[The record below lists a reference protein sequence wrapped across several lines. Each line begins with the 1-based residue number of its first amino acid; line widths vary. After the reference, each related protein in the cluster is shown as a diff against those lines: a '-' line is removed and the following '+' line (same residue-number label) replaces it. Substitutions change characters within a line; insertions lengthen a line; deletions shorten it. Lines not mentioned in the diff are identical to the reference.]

1 MDIEGLG
8 EKSIQE
14 FFELGWL
21 ESPADIFRLH
31 HKRQQLIGREGWQQ
45 KSVENLLAAI
55 EARRKPDAARFLF
68 GLGIRH
74 VGSVTAR
81 DMLKTFGTVER
92 LAEVA
97 TAAHDDETARA
108 GIVAIDGSGPNV
120 AEAHVDFFH
129 EPDRKSTRLNSSQ

>member
-1 MDIEGLG
+1 MIRRPPRSTRTDTLFPYPTLFRSGLICHAQRVQRLIHFVSRGAMDIEGLG

-55 EARRKPDAARFLF
+55 EARREPDAARFLF
-68 GLGIRH
+68 GLGIQIGR
-74 VGSVTAR
+74 
-81 DMLKTFGTVER
+81 
-92 LAEVA
+92 
-97 TAAHDDETARA
+97 
-108 GIVAIDGSGPNV
+108 
-120 AEAHVDFFH
+120 AHV
-129 EPDRKSTRLNSSQ
+129 